1 MRTSQSHPLTVSLF
15 KARQGFHR
23 VLSDFA
29 VRLSLQVVT
38 KWGPDE
44 VSQWLESVGLPMYCH
59 AFKEHE
65 ISGTELLSLER
76 RDFKDVGVTKVKCA
90 HAPKRPWM
98 PFLCLHMRI
107 YILCCKSH
115 NSAELGIS
123 ASP

>member
-29 VRLSLQVVT
+29 VLSLQVVT

-76 RDFKDVGVTKVKCA
+76 RDFKDVGVTKVSVRTRVSDRGRHYYVHICA
-90 HAPKRPWM
+90 
-98 PFLCLHMRI
+98 
-107 YILCCKSH
+107 YIHFML
-115 NSAELGIS
+115 
-123 ASP
+123 